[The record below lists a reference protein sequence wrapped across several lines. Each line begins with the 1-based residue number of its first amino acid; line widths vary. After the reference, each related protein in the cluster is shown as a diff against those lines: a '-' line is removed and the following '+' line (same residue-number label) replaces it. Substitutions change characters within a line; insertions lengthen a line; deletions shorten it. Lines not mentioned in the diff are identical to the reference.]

1 MDRFIS
7 LIVNL
12 ALTFSSLAASAA
24 TTVPMPTKELE
35 RINSRYDDFFR
46 WIKAR
51 DERYERSQIATDDR
65 KKAEKA
71 HAEMLERER
80 EKYVKERKAKP
91 DLGPLRLKWEQQVK
105 EQQEQMELLRRRYV
119 EQRDEVEQYLKKGR
133 TIPEMKE
140 YDLEGY

>member
-12 ALTFSSLAASAA
+12 VLILSPLAASAA
-24 TTVPMPTKELE
+24 EVPLPKKELQE
-35 RINSRYDDFFR
+35 INARYDDFFR
-46 WIKAR
+46 WLKAR
-51 DERYERSQIATDDR
+51 DERYERSQVTSDER

-71 HAEMLERER
+71 HAEMLEKAR

-91 DLGPLRLKWEQQVK
+91 DMEPLRLKWEQQVK
-105 EQQEQMELLRRRYV
+105 AEKEQMELLRRRYV
-119 EQRDEVEQYLKKGR
+119 ERRDEIEQYLKKGR
-133 TIPEMKE
+133 TIPAMKE

>member
-1 MDRFIS
+1 MDRFIP

-12 ALTFSSLAASAA
+12 ALILSPLASAA
-24 TTVPMPTKELE
+24 TVDPAIKKQLAE
-35 RINSRYDDFFR
+35 INARYDDFFR

-51 DERYERSQIATDDR
+51 DERYERSQVATGER

-71 HAEMLERER
+71 HAEFLERAR

-91 DLGPLRLKWEQQVK
+91 DMEPLRLKWEQQVK
-105 EQQEQMELLRRRYV
+105 EEKEQMELLRRRYV
-119 EQRDEVEQYLKKGR
+119 ERRNEVEQYLKKGR

>member
-1 MDRFIS
+1 MDRFIP

-12 ALTFSSLAASAA
+12 ALILSPLASAA
-24 TTVPMPTKELE
+24 TVDPAIKKQLAE
-35 RINSRYDDFFR
+35 INARYDDFFR

-51 DERYERSQIATDDR
+51 DERYERSQVATGER

-71 HAEMLERER
+71 HAEFLERAR

-91 DLGPLRLKWEQQVK
+91 DTEPLRLKWEQQVK
-105 EQQEQMELLRRRYV
+105 EEKEQMELLRRRYV
-119 EQRDEVEQYLKKGR
+119 ERRNEVEQYLKKGR